1 MSRPTPPIQLSAQPS
16 APTNDNLKL
25 AIAAIII
32 AVLSL
37 SFGDAVIKMISVSLP
52 IWQIYVIRSLIAIP
66 ILISLIKYF
75 DPKIS
80 LIPIELKWTVLR
92 SLLLALMWIAYYV
105 ALPHIKL
112 SIAAAVY
119 YTIPIFITLFS
130 ALLTG
135 ERVNL
140 KSWLAIAIG
149 FVGVLV
155 IVRPDAD
162 GFNPYLLLPLLA
174 AILYALAM
182 ILTRTKCQN
191 ENPKILSLALNSMFI
206 VMGGIATLVLM
217 VLSPTEKAKAT
228 NPFLLGDWVFL
239 DTNGWLAMGVLAI
252 IMILGSLFAAIAYQ
266 KGPPSIIATLDYS
279 YLIFSALW
287 GLLLFAELP
296 DGLTILGMVLI
307 VGSGIIAIK
316 T

>member
-1 MSRPTPPIQLSAQPS
+1 MTQSTLLIQTPSPAK
-16 APTNDNLKL
+16 DNLKL
-25 AIAAIII
+25 AIAAIIT

-37 SFGDAVIKMISVSLP
+37 SFGDALIKMISTNLP

-75 DPKIS
+75 DPQLS
-80 LIPIELKWTVLR
+80 LIPATLKWTVLR
-92 SLLLALMWIAYYV
+92 SLLLASMWVAYYV

-135 ERVNL
+135 EKVNL

-162 GFNPYLLLPLLA
+162 GFNPYLLLPLWA

-191 ENPKILSLALNSMFI
+191 ENPKILSLALNIMFI
-206 VMGGIATLVLM
+206 AMGAVATLVLM
-217 VLSPTEKAKAT
+217 VLSPLEKTKAT
-228 NPFLLGDWVFL
+228 NPFLLGDWIYL
-239 DTNGWLAMGVLAI
+239 DNIGWLTMGALAI
-252 IMILGSLFAAIAYQ
+252 IVILGSLFTAVAYQ

-279 YLIFSALW
+279 YLIFSVFW
-287 GLLLFAELP
+287 GILLFAEFP
-296 DGLTILGMVLI
+296 DGLTIIGMVLI

-316 T
+316 K